1 MMIIIII
8 FLVIIVYCIFYS
20 IDKHKRQQEK
30 QNRLRE
36 YNERQARLK
45 AIELRIQKEEQRRE
59 EIKKYRD
66 ELKLE
71 EEEVNKQIELQL
83 QQEERRKQEQLR
95 KFEEKQVQR
104 REHAKKM
111 AEIKKQKKIEREEKA
126 RRILELSKKEEEIER
141 KDKIACLIANLA
153 KLAEYRF
160 RAYNDFREIGIISIT
175 SFNFNRFAIS
185 SKEDIN
191 VKRLFTLLNKYNYFG
206 YMSYKHDRLSTIE
219 YIGFLRKRFIRECF
233 IEDLGG
239 NGLIEISL
247 LNTKY
252 EGCCSIT
259 LIQESNHIIV
269 FNKGNYEKQAEDF
282 LFCYLENRKIKRLE
296 NSLANI
302 LVSGIKQLPTLSTD
316 GKTIEERVCS
326 ALESSDYG
334 FMFEKQIECIKDSD
348 MLVLDYEL
356 PKTSDISKVKEY
368 KYVLSTKEINT
379 KHYSESYL
387 SKRYED
393 ALYSIALRSI
403 YEVFSVDAENEIKG
417 ITFNGF
423 VTQVNPATGIAERKC
438 ILSIQVDR
446 ERFLRI
452 NLAQVE
458 PKACFKA
465 LKGVSVAKLIDISPV
480 VPILT
485 FNKKDKRFVDS
496 KHVDV
501 SQGTNLAA
509 MHWEDFE
516 QLVRELF
523 EMEFANNGGEVRV
536 TQASRDGGVDA
547 IVFDPDPLRGG
558 KIVIQAKRY
567 TNTVGVS
574 AVRDLYGTVI
584 NEGANTGI
592 LITTSDYGHD
602 SYEFAKDKP
611 LKLLN
616 GGHLL
621 ALLHKNGKKAH
632 IDIEEAKK
640 LNEK

>member
-1 MMIIIII
+1 M
-8 FLVIIVYCIFYS
+8 
-20 IDKHKRQQEK
+20 
-30 QNRLRE
+30 
-36 YNERQARLK
+36 
-45 AIELRIQKEEQRRE
+45 
-59 EIKKYRD
+59 
-66 ELKLE
+66 
-71 EEEVNKQIELQL
+71 
-83 QQEERRKQEQLR
+83 
-95 KFEEKQVQR
+95 
-104 REHAKKM
+104 
-111 AEIKKQKKIEREEKA
+111 
-126 RRILELSKKEEEIER
+126 
-141 KDKIACLIANLA
+141 
-153 KLAEYRF
+153 
-160 RAYNDFREIGIISIT
+160 
-175 SFNFNRFAIS
+175 FNFNQYVIS
-185 SKEDIN
+185 TTENIIVDE
-191 VKRLFTLLNKYNYFG
+191 LFSLLNKYNNFRNL
-206 YMSYKHDRLSTIE
+206 SYE
-219 YIGFLRKRFIRECF
+219 YEKLDISERFAFHRRQFIRECF
-233 IEDLGG
+233 IKDFGG
-239 NGLIEISL
+239 NDLIEMVLIDED
-247 LNTKY
+247 Y
-252 EGCCSIT
+252 EGECGIT
-259 LIQESNHIIV
+259 LIQESNYKIV
-269 FNKGNYEKQAEDF
+269 FNRGNYEKQVEDF

-296 NSLANI
+296 KSLTNI
-302 LVSGIKQLPTLSTD
+302 LENGIKQLPTLSID

-326 ALESSDYG
+326 ALESSNYG
-334 FMFEKQIECIKDSD
+334 FIFDKQIECIKDSD

-393 ALYSIALRSI
+393 ALYSIALRSL

-417 ITFNGF
+417 ITFNGY

-465 LKGVSVAKLIDISPV
+465 LKGVSAAKLIDISPV
-480 VPILT
+480 IPIQT

-640 LNEK
+640 LNEKLYGR